1 MAEIRKV
8 DPEVMINQAKTI
20 DSLIGQWSEAV
31 RAITALKDEL
41 DGMWDGLANDQ
52 FNLRW
57 QEDLNK
63 YNSLLVVLESY
74 RRAIE
79 EAVAKYEMYEAEIAA
94 IVKEN

>member
-20 DSLIGQWSEAV
+20 DGLIGQWSEAV

-41 DGMWDGLANDQ
+41 DVMWDGLANDQ

-63 YNSLLVVLESY
+63 YNSLSVVLESY

-79 EAVAKYEMYEAEIAA
+79 EAVTKYETYEEEIAA